1 MAAGY
6 TTPLLDFFRRG
17 DVDRDVRLL
26 ASRGALAPR
35 AHEQLA
41 LLLLLV
47 SDADA
52 EIARTAEATLQ
63 AIPEDTLSEFL
74 ARSDATEE
82 MRTFFAARGIHPAA
96 EASDSDEPLLD
107 EAEKEAEQ
115 DEAEKDGGEAGS
127 VVERLARLTVA
138 QRVVRAM
145 KGTREERTVLVRD
158 PNKLVSAAVL
168 SSPKLSDSEVES
180 IARMANVSE
189 EVLRTIGRTKAWM
202 KNYAIT
208 VAVAKNP
215 KTPVALSMN
224 LLPRL
229 LDKDVKMISIDRNV
243 PDVLRTSARRRI
255 VIDK

>member
-1 MAAGY
+1 MAPGL

-17 DVDRDVRLL
+17 EVDRDVRLL
-26 ASRGALAPR
+26 AARGDLAPR

-41 LLLLLV
+41 LLVLLV
-47 SDADA
+47 SDPDP
-52 EIARTAEATLQ
+52 EIAQTAETTLGV
-63 AIPEDTLSEFL
+63 IPVEKLSEFL

-82 MRTFFAARGIHPAA
+82 MRTFFAARGILPAA
-96 EASDSDEPLLD
+96 AATDADDPLVGKVQEDEDAD
-107 EAEKEAEQ
+107 EER
-115 DEAEKDGGEAGS
+115 GS

-145 KGTREERTVLVRD
+145 KGTREERAVLVRD

-180 IARMANVSE
+180 IARMPNVAE

-215 KTPVALSMN
+215 KTPVALSLN

-229 LDKDVKMISIDRNV
+229 LEKDVKMISVDRNV

-255 VIDK
+255 VVDR